1 MGGDEPFA
9 TFLADE
15 LMIGEPGCMKAMVE
29 AYNRVGGNVVCGLE
43 VPDDETDKYGII
55 DPGARDGALG
65 EVKGLVEQPK
75 QGSAPSK
82 IMIPG
87 RYILQPE
94 EMRIRET
101 KEKGRSEE
109 PTSELQSLMRN

>member
-9 TFLADE
+9 IFLADE

-55 DPGARDGALG
+55 DPGARDGAPV
-65 EVKGLVEQPK
+65 EVKGLVAKTK
-75 QGSAPSK
+75 QGRAPST
-82 IMIPG
+82 IMNPG
-87 RYILQPE
+87 RYIIQPE
-94 EMRIRET
+94 QTVTPSVR
-101 KEKGRSEE
+101 EKG
-109 PTSELQSLMRN
+109 